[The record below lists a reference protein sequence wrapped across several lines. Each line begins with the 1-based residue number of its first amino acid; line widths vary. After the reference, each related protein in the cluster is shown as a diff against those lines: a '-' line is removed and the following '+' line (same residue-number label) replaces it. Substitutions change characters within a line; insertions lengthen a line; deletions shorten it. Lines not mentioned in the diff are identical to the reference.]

1 VLNGL
6 SVTEYLEGE
15 DAKVRE
21 GYETFLELLRVSSA
35 D

>member
-15 DAKVRE
+15 DAKVKE
-21 GYETFLELLRVSSA
+21 AYDTFLDLLRSGLDS
-35 D
+35 